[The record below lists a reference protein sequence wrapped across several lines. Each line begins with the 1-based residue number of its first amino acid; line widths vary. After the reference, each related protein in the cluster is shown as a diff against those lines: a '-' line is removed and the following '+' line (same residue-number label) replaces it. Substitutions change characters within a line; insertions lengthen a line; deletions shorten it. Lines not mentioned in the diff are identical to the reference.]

1 MNLLHRITVFLFSLV
16 YISSRWTDRRFTASG
31 KFVLSVLVISAA
43 LGVDTR
49 LNLAHQVFTL
59 LSSLILIS
67 LLWAPFFRFRYS
79 FRRSLPRFGTVD
91 QPMVYRVSLL
101 NEQRASQRGL
111 EWAEDFTAD
120 RAVSLLS
127 ADRDEVIRTNW
138 FDRLIGY
145 PRWASRMRRASGA
158 LDVQQ
163 PVGNISA
170 NSSTEFE
177 VTVKPLRRGY
187 LNFSRCSLTATDP
200 LGLFRARVN
209 HSETGRVLILPKRY
223 RLPVIDLPGSR
234 RYQQGGVSL
243 ASEIG
248 ESDEFVSLR
257 DYRPGD
263 PLRHVHWKSLARTG
277 KPVVK
282 QYQDEYF
289 SRHALI
295 LDNFSHEDNRIVF
308 EAAVSVA
315 ASFASTVDTSESL
328 LDLLFVA
335 QQPVTVTIG
344 RSLGRADQLLQT
356 LACVEPSI
364 EHDFKILNES
374 VMAHSHRVSG
384 CICVLLEW
392 DHARQK
398 LLQQLIAV
406 GVPCMVLLV
415 TEQVDMQTLDIG
427 PMDAYAHRF
436 HVIRPSSIEQDLAT
450 L

>member
-1 MNLLHRITVFLFSLV
+1 M
-16 YISSRWTDRRFTASG
+16 
-31 KFVLSVLVISAA
+31 LSILVISAA

-49 LNLAHQVFTL
+49 LNLAHQIFTL
-59 LSSLILIS
+59 STALILIS
-67 LLWAPFFRFRYS
+67 LLWAPLFRLKYS
-79 FRRSLPRFGTVD
+79 FQRSLPRFGTVG
-91 QPMVYRVSLL
+91 QPITYRVNLT
-101 NEQRASQRGL
+101 SQQQAPQHGL
-111 EWAEDFTAD
+111 EWAEDFAAD
-120 RAVSLLS
+120 KPVRSMA
-127 ADRDEVIRTNW
+127 ADRDEALSTNW

-145 PRWASRMRRASGA
+145 PRWASKMRRASGA

-163 PVGNISA
+163 PLDRAVA
-170 NSSTEFE
+170 NDSIVFD
-177 VTVKPLRRGY
+177 VAINPLRRGY
-187 LNFSRCSLTATDP
+187 LNFSRCALTATDP
-200 LGLFRARVN
+200 LGLFRARMS
-209 HSETGRVLILPKRY
+209 HSAADRVLILPRRY

-295 LDNFSHEDNRIVF
+295 LDNFTSEDNRTVF

-315 ASFASTVDTSESL
+315 ASFAATVDTSESL

-335 QQPVTVTIG
+335 QQPTTITIG
-344 RSLGRADQLLQT
+344 RSLGRADLLLET
-356 LACVEPSI
+356 LACVEPCVA
-364 EHDFKILNES
+364 HDFTILNES
-374 VMAHSHRVSG
+374 VMTHSHRVSG

-392 DHARQK
+392 DHERQQ
-398 LLQQLIAV
+398 LLRQLIA
-406 GVPCMVLLV
+406 GGIPCMVLLI
-415 TEQVDMQTLDIG
+415 TERADAETFDLG
-427 PMDAYAHRF
+427 PMAGHADKF
-436 HVIRPSSIEQDLAT
+436 HIIRPSSIEQDLAI

>member
-1 MNLLHRITVFLFSLV
+1 M
-16 YISSRWTDRRFTASG
+16 
-31 KFVLSVLVISAA
+31 ISAA

-59 LSSLILIS
+59 STALILIS
-67 LLWAPFFRFRYS
+67 LLWAPFFRLKYS
-79 FRRSLPRFGTVD
+79 FRRNLPRFGTVG
-91 QPMVYRVSLL
+91 QPMTYQVNLTNQQQL
-101 NEQRASQRGL
+101 TQHGL
-111 EWAEDFTAD
+111 EWAEDFSADKPVRSMAAD
-120 RAVSLLS
+120 RNEASS
-127 ADRDEVIRTNW
+127 TNW

-145 PRWASRMRRASGA
+145 PRWASKMRRASGA

-163 PVGNISA
+163 SLGSILADGSI
-170 NSSTEFE
+170 EFE
-177 VTVKPLRRGY
+177 VAINPLRRGY
-187 LNFSRCSLTATDP
+187 LNFSRCALTATDP
-200 LGLFRARVN
+200 LCLFRSRVSHN
-209 HSETGRVLILPKRY
+209 KPDRVLILPQRY

-263 PLRHVHWKSLARTG
+263 PLRHVHWKSMARTG

-295 LDNFSHEDNRIVF
+295 LDNFTSEDNLTVF

-315 ASFASTVDTSESL
+315 ASFAATVDASESL

-335 QQPVTVTIG
+335 QKPTTVTIG
-344 RSLGRADQLLQT
+344 RSLGRADLLLET
-356 LACVEPSI
+356 LACVQPCV
-364 EHDFKILNES
+364 EHGFNLLHES
-374 VMAHSHRVSG
+374 VMTHSHRVSG

-392 DHARQK
+392 DHER
-398 LLQQLIAV
+398 QQLVQHLIAA
-406 GVPCMVLLV
+406 GIPCMVLLV
-415 TEQVDMQTLDIG
+415 TERVDTDTLDMS
-427 PMDAYAHRF
+427 PMVSHANKF
-436 HVIRPSSIEQDLAT
+436 HIIRPSSIEQDLAK